1 MSTHFLPVYRTNA
14 TSELDELVPAIVTG
28 RPDLAVALE
37 ASRQFRIRG
46 ICSLFLEGRGTGL
59 LQDLHRSGR
68 AFLHALRAADDAAKL
83 TSKAA
88 PFFDAIAS
96 TDWECARQIAGHSR
110 DSWNPDE
117 EYEDDFAYV
126 RFLMLHFFLAGTP
139 AECATILARFETILD
154 GAADP
159 RLDVCA
165 AFHHGDA
172 ERFERALGEVLEGH
186 AARYR
191 ALIQADAIPP
201 EEVHTEGKLCV
212 EGLALIRLAERR
224 GFPLAAD
231 YLFVPSVAR
240 EPLRGALVADDWQ
253 QP

>member
-1 MSTHFLPVYRTNA
+1 MSTHFLPVYRSNA
-14 TSELDELVPAIVTG
+14 TSELEDLVPTLLVG
-28 RPDLAVALE
+28 RPDLDATLGACQ
-37 ASRQFRIRG
+37 QFRIRG

-96 TDWECARQIAGHSR
+96 TDWECARQIAEHSR
-110 DSWNPDE
+110 ASWNPDE

-126 RFLMLHFFLAGTP
+126 RFLMLHFFLGGTP
-139 AECATILARFETILD
+139 AECATVLTRFQTILD

-165 AFHHGDA
+165 AFHHHDA
-172 ERFERALGEVLEGH
+172 ELFERALGEVLEEH

-191 ALIQADAIPP
+191 TLVDADAIPP

-212 EGLALIRLAERR
+212 EGLALIRLAERG

-240 EPLRGALVADDWQ
+240 EPLHGPFVADDWQ